1 MENKIKD
8 FGKIIVDAPKP
19 TETKDD
25 LKNHLSLLEQLANT
39 TIRNLEDRINYLE
52 IENQYLKQ
60 KIQELEAKQNEIRN

>member
-19 TETKDD
+19 TETKDV